1 MPCPIRAPLPWQG
14 SDAEDALQE
23 EEEEVGRMEKEK
35 AARMKAADFGVDDE
49 DEEDGD
55 SEDEEEEED
64 GEATLGALAKGKVR
78 PYDTVARARR
88 GIYGG
93 QGMGQLRWW
102 CGPGGNL

>member
-1 MPCPIRAPLPWQG
+1 MPAVAAGRNTLQHPATYGSLTNMPCPDCVPLPWQG

-78 PYDTVARARR
+78 
-88 GIYGG
+88 
-93 QGMGQLRWW
+93 L
-102 CGPGGNL
+102 